1 MVSDTAKTRLRRRL
15 KQAKMGRA
23 RKKQLAKKGTTPPFP
38 LHPDKAR
45 EASK

>member
-23 RKKQLAKKGTTPPFP
+23 RKKQLAKKGTTPRFP
-38 LHPDKAR
+38 VHPEGANPTSR
-45 EASK
+45 